1 LLSNAIRH
9 TPAGGDVYI
18 RARRVNGSIE
28 MSVADTGPGIRPED
42 LQHLFERF
50 YRGDPA
56 RGRSAGSGLGLAI
69 VKQWVEAHGGTI
81 EVENRKSGGACF
93 IIQIPVG

>member
-1 LLSNAIRH
+1 
-9 TPAGGDVYI
+9 
-18 RARRVNGSIE
+18 
-28 MSVADTGPGIRPED
+28 MSVADTGPGIKPED

-50 YRGDPA
+50 YRGDPS

-81 EVENRKSGGACF
+81 EAGNRESGGARF
-93 IIQIPVG
+93 VIHIPVR